1 MLIYQEQGNVDGMLS
16 ILNRMYLK
24 YKRNPALH
32 KTTLMIQ
39 NLIVTLL
46 ESKDIKEAIKFLEK
60 TKIDQTKL
68 INLYYQDGQL
78 KKALKMTRKLYRKTR
93 KPDLLGKIA
102 MFEFE
107 LAKDKH
113 KVMKHVVANFE
124 LALSSGINN
133 ASYQNYYGY
142 LLIDFDINVK
152 KGMKLIRSALKT
164 TPNNVAY
171 LDSLAWGYYKL
182 GKCKKALTIMKKVIS
197 VTGLKDQE
205 IKLHWNNIKA
215 CKKGKK
221 KK

>member
-1 MLIYQEQGNVDGMLS
+1 MLS

-24 YKRNPALH
+24 YKRDPSLS
-32 KTTLMIQ
+32 KTTLLIQ
-39 NLIVTLL
+39 NLIVKLL
-46 ESKDIKEAIKFLEK
+46 ENKDIKEAIKFLEK
-60 TKIDQTKL
+60 TKIDQAKL
-68 INLYYQDGQL
+68 VNLYYQDGQL
-78 KKALKMTRKLYRKTR
+78 EKALKMTRKLYRKTR

-102 MFEFE
+102 MYEFE
-107 LAKDKH
+107 LATDKQ
-113 KVMKHVVANFE
+113 KVMKHVIANFE

-152 KGMKLIRSALKT
+152 KGIKLVKSALKT

-182 GKCKKALTIMKKVIS
+182 GKCKKSLDIMKKVIS

-221 KK
+221 NK